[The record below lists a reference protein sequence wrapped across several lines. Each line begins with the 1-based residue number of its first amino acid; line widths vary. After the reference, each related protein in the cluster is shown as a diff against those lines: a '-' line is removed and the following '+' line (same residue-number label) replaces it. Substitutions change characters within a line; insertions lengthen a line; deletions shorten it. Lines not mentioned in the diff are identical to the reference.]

1 MTGIYDKAVVAAEE
15 AEHSHSIPIHKPFS
29 LSYTYSQLDDN
40 IGTEE
45 TPAERRSRM
54 TGIYDKA
61 VVAAEE
67 AEHSHNIPIHKP
79 FSLSYTYAQLN
90 DVDAEE
96 TPA

>member
-1 MTGIYDKAVVAAEE
+1 
-15 AEHSHSIPIHKPFS
+15 
-29 LSYTYSQLDDN
+29 
-40 IGTEE
+40 
-45 TPAERRSRM
+45 M